1 MTVDN
6 RDTDLPGRYCQL
18 HEPWLD
24 ESEEQ
29 EVIDT
34 LRSGWLTTGKK
45 THQFERNFSEYI
57 GCKSAIGL
65 NSCTAGLHLSLAAAG
80 VGVGDEVITTA
91 VTFAATANVI
101 VHQGAT
107 PIFVDVE
114 KGTLNINA
122 SQIESRITEKTKAV
136 MPVHLFGHPC
146 DMDEILDVARKYK
159 LLVVE
164 DAAHAVGAEYHGRRV
179 GNIGDMTSFSFYAT
193 KNMTTG
199 EGGML
204 TTDNDEFAERV
215 RVLSLHG
222 ITADA
227 WQRHGGE
234 TFVHWDCVA
243 PGYKYNMFDLQAAL
257 GIHQLRKLEMF
268 WECRKKWVEVYT
280 SGLQEIPEIEL
291 LSQKKNVKHAH
302 HLYPILVRSN
312 GLTVGRDDI
321 LHALREAGV
330 GVGLHFRALPLMSY
344 YAKRF
349 GFKRGE
355 FPVAEDASDR
365 LVSLPLYPKMT
376 EDDVCWV
383 INRLKEVIVRYL
395 KRKTFLTSSPGL

>member
-1 MTVDN
+1 MAVDN
-6 RDTDLPGRYCQL
+6 RDAGSTGRYCQL

-29 EVIDT
+29 EIIDT

-45 THQFERNFSEYI
+45 THQFESDFSEYI

-65 NSCTAGLHLSLAAAG
+65 NSCTAGLHLALAAGG
-80 VGVGDEVITTA
+80 VGFGDEVITTA

-107 PIFVDVE
+107 PIFIDVE
-114 KGTLNINA
+114 KGTLNIDA
-122 SQIESRITEKTKAV
+122 SQIESRITEKTKAI

-146 DMDEILDVARKYK
+146 DMDEILEVARKYK

-179 GNIGDMTSFSFYAT
+179 GSIGDMTSFSFYAT

-204 TTDNDEFAERV
+204 TTDNDDFAERV

-227 WQRHGGE
+227 WQRHGGG
-234 TFVHWDCVA
+234 TFVHWDCVV

-268 WECRKKWVEVYT
+268 WECRRKWVEVYT

-291 LSQKKNVKHAH
+291 LSQKNNVKHAH
-302 HLYPILVRSN
+302 HLYPILVRCH

-383 INRLKEVIVRYL
+383 INRLKEVIFRYL
-395 KRKTFLTSSPGL
+395 KRTTFLTG